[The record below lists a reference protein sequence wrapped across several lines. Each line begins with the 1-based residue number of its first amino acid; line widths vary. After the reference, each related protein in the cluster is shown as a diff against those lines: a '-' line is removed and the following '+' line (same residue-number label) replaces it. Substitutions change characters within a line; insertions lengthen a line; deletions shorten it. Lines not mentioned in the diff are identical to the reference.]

1 MFGLIQTAYAQ
12 AATTATDVANK
23 TSEFATSN
31 WEYGLVALIGVGA
44 VYLGYRYY
52 NRPDHG

>member
-23 TSEFATSN
+23 TSEFATSD